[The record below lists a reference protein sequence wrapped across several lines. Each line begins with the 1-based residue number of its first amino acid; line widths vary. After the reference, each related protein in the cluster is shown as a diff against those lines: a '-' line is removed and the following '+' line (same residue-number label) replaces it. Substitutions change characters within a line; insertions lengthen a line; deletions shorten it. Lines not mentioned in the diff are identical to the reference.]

1 MKSARELENEMTRYI
16 WIGLSVLV
24 LLGALWNFGLI

>member
-1 MKSARELENEMTRYI
+1 MKSAYELEREMTRYI